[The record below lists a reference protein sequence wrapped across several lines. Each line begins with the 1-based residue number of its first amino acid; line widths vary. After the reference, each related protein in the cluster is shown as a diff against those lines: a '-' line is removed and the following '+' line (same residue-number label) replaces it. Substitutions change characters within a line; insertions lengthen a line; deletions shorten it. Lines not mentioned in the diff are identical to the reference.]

1 MRQETIAGLDV
12 VLAGGTDRRGGGDG
26 PLVVL
31 LHGFGASGEDLV
43 PLWRVLDVPDGTRFA
58 FPAAPL
64 ELDMGFPMGGDS
76 RAWWMI
82 DIMRLQTAMM
92 AGRLVELA
100 DDVPEGLALARQQLT
115 EMLAALPGVLGAP
128 APRWALGG
136 FSQGA
141 MLSLDVALH
150 AAHPPSAVVLLSGT
164 LLAQK
169 VWTPLMAA
177 RAGLPVFQSH
187 GRQDPLLPFVAAERL
202 RDLMMEARL
211 GVDFVPFNGVHEIPA
226 SVLDRLGKFLGR
238 VLG

>member
-1 MRQETIAGLDV
+1 MRHETIAGLDV

-64 ELDMGFPMGGDS
+64 QLDMGFMGGDS

-100 DDVPEGLALARQQLT
+100 DDVPEGMAEARQLMM

-128 APRWALGG
+128 VDRWAVGG

-150 AAHPPSAVVLLSGT
+150 AQRPPSAVVLLSGT

-187 GRQDPLLPFVAAERL
+187 GRQDPLLPFAAAERL
-202 RDLMMEARL
+202 RDLLMTAGL
-211 GVDFVPFNGVHEIPA
+211 SVDFVPFGGVHEIPA